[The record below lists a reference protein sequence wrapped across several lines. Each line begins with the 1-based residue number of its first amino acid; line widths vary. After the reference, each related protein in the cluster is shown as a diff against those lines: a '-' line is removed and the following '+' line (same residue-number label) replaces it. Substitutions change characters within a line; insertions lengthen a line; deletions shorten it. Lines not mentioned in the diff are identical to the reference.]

1 MNRAVRAEV
10 ETGFTAYRPTTIYAG
25 YTQCVSPVSDI
36 CICVSHHGLPSS
48 SSSEWT
54 RVLQVRL
61 DWPSDRDSE
70 TRYRLNGSYEAQ
82 KTCVC
87 HCPVGL
93 PPLRAY
99 LQPMISCANTGLRS
113 RPLASRCA
121 AARTNVE
128 TPATALRPRDKA
140 LSSARARSVQHW
152 QPLYGSPYLTNITP
166 SRWHVR

>member
-1 MNRAVRAEV
+1 MNRAVRVEV

-25 YTQCVSPVSDI
+25 YSQCVSPVSDI

-61 DWPSDRDSE
+61 DCPSDRDSE
-70 TRYRLNGSYEAQ
+70 TRYRLSGSFEAR

-113 RPLASRCA
+113 RRDALLPAPMSRRPLLPYAHV
-121 AARTNVE
+121 TKLF
-128 TPATALRPRDKA
+128 PRP
-140 LSSARARSVQHW
+140 RARSVQHW

>member
-1 MNRAVRAEV
+1 MC
-10 ETGFTAYRPTTIYAG
+10 
-25 YTQCVSPVSDI
+25 QLSSDI
-36 CICVSHHGLPSS
+36 CICVSHHGSLSS

-61 DWPSDRDSE
+61 DCPSDRDSE
-70 TRYRLNGSYEAQ
+70 TRYRLSGSFEAR

-128 TPATALRPRDKA
+128 TPATALNPRDK
-140 LSSARARSVQHW
+140 LFPRPARDVSNTGS
-152 QPLYGSPYLTNITP
+152 PLCGSPYLTNITP